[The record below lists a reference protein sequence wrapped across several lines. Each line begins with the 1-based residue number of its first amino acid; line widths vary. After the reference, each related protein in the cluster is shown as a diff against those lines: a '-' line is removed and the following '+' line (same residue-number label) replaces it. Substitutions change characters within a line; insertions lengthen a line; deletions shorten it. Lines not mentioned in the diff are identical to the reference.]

1 MKKMIWLILLLTF
14 GPWAFAQSGPVKHP
28 RVAEVEEKMRDEV
41 ARYFTRRFPNEPFF
55 IKVEVSPLRRDMVS
69 GQKMESLPYFDYES
83 EESVDEWDD
92 PKTPLSFLRHRVT
105 KVAVEISVPEAFDDA
120 RVAEIKDEI
129 GVYLKLLPFR
139 DDVRVE
145 RKFKVEKPP
154 VITAEML
161 QLFGGLFVCA
171 LVVGLLVRS
180 GFSRMKSAPQV
191 SAAAAPPVTM
201 PAQSS
206 APRGERVS
214 NHKGSTAVSG
224 DVTFHDPLKTI
235 DIVHLKHEQISKS
248 GTFPTLTDM
257 VTLHTAGEKNP
268 SRLGALL
275 YEMPVDWQKTL
286 FPIGQGQ
293 NWLEAFCDPGQIDHE
308 CLTLL
313 DRIGKER
320 TYSSGS
326 REGEDLLIQLWRMNE
341 KSIAFFK
348 RIPQDHAFILLN
360 MMPKSIALG
369 IAKKAFP
376 GAWGRLLENQT
387 AQVVIDIFT
396 MQIYL
401 GQALSIEPQY
411 EWRLLENYRK
421 DRELL
426 KYLDTVSIDD
436 EKDVY
441 DTLPADSF
449 VLRVRPS
456 FAQIFQLEGD
466 AWKNFVAGYPLE
478 KWALVV
484 MNSSRNYNRQIL
496 DVLDDKQRAVF
507 SQHLKN
513 LDQGFAISEQAEW
526 RRIMAQAA
534 APLMA
539 PTLHTIKASEPQES
553 EHAKSA

>member
-1 MKKMIWLILLLTF
+1 MKKLIWLLLSLSLSS
-14 GPWAFAQSGPVKHP
+14 WVFAQSGPVKHP

-55 IKVEVSPLRRDMVS
+55 IKVEVAPLRRDMVS

-92 PKTPLSFLRHRVT
+92 PKTPISFLRHRVT
-105 KVAVEISVPEAFDDA
+105 KVSVEISVPEAFDDA

-129 GVYLKLLPFR
+129 SVYLKLLPFR

-145 RKFKVEKPP
+145 RKFKVAQAPL
-154 VITAEML
+154 ITAEMY
-161 QLFGGLFVCA
+161 QLFGGLMISA
-171 LVVGLLVRS
+171 LVVGFLVRS
-180 GFSRMKSAPQV
+180 GFSRVKTGTQGNAPAYAPV
-191 SAAAAPPVTM
+191 AASS
-201 PAQSS
+201 SS
-206 APRGERVS
+206 APRERS
-214 NHKGSTAVSG
+214 APHKGATAVSG
-224 DVTFHDPLKTI
+224 DVTFHDPLKTM
-235 DIVHLKHEQISKS
+235 DIVHLKHDQISKS
-248 GTFPTLTDM
+248 GTFPTLNDM
-257 VTLHTAGEKNP
+257 ITLHGVGEKNP
-268 SRLGALL
+268 TRLGALL
-275 YEMPVDWQKTL
+275 YEMPVEWQKKL
-286 FPIGQGQ
+286 FPLGVGQ
-293 NWLEAFCDPGQIDHE
+293 NWLEAFCDPGQLDHE
-308 CLTLL
+308 CLSLL

-320 TYSSGS
+320 SLSSGS
-326 REGEDLLIQLWRMNE
+326 REGEDLLIQLWRMGE
-341 KSIAFFK
+341 KGIPFFK
-348 RIPQDHAFILLN
+348 RIPQEHAFIILN

-387 AQVVIDIFT
+387 AQAVIDIST
-396 MQIYL
+396 MQFYQA
-401 GQALSIEPQY
+401 QALSMDPPFD
-411 EWRLLENYRK
+411 WRLLENYRK

-441 DTLPADSF
+441 DTLPEESF
-449 VLRVRPS
+449 VLRVRPA
-456 FAQIFQLEGD
+456 FAQVFQLEGE
-466 AWKNFVAGYPLE
+466 AWRNFVAGYPLE

-513 LDQGFAISEQAEW
+513 FDQGFEVTDQSEW
-526 RRIMAQAA
+526 RRTMAQAA
-534 APLMA
+534 APLITPMMY
-539 PTLHTIKASEPQES
+539 PIKADEPQES